1 MKRFSLRYTLLT
13 TRFDQI
19 WFPLSLFVLFIIIGV
34 MRGSYF
40 VGDTARAY
48 LGGAVPLV
56 GGIMAAYAILEDP
69 ALELRFATPI
79 SAAQTLLE
87 RLVPTFVIQAVLSL
101 LYIFF
106 AIVIMGSDYTQA
118 VSSLWVV
125 MMMWFTP
132 LTAMMAIGSLVSLL
146 AARSVTG
153 ATVAGLVWL
162 VQIVARAWF
171 AGNPI
176 GQYLLVF
183 MAPLIPDHPALYANQ
198 MVLLAL
204 SLIFFIID
212 WRIFHRQER
221 YI

>member
-34 MRGSYF
+34 LRGSEYA
-40 VGDTARAY
+40 GDTARAY

-56 GGIMAAYAILEDP
+56 GGIMAAYAVLEDP
-69 ALELRFATPI
+69 ALELRFAAPI
-79 SAAQTLLE
+79 SASQTLLE
-87 RLVPTFVIQAVLSL
+87 RLIPTFAIQTVLSL

-106 AIVIMGSDYTQA
+106 TLVIMGSDTTQA

-132 LTAMMAIGSLVSLL
+132 LVAMMAIGSLVSLL

-153 ATVAGLVWL
+153 AMVAGLVWL
-162 VQIVARAWF
+162 VQIVARGWF
-171 AGNPI
+171 AGHPV
-176 GQYLLVF
+176 GKYLLVF
-183 MAPLIPDHPALYANQ
+183 MAPLMPDHPDLYANQ
-198 MVLLAL
+198 IVLLAL
-204 SLIFFIID
+204 SLIFLFTG
-212 WRIFHRQER
+212 WRLFHRQER